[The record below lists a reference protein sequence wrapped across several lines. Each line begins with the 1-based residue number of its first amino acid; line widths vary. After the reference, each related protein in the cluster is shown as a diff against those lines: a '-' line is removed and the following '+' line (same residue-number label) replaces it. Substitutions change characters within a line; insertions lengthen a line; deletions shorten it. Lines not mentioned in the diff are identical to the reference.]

1 MRRHLAK
8 KGAKTMAA
16 VIALPQPAAVGGTPA
31 DITTVIKNTL
41 DARERMYAL
50 HAMLIALR
58 RTALDAFL
66 SAFCADL
73 AALTTEPDKAFV
85 DSEYTKFNA
94 WKAADDEL
102 GKRIEAVENIARYL
116 RNRVAEFEKA
126 YRDEVIALLEGWIA
140 ALRAQLEKEES
151 DEGALYRRIDALND
165 ELQRIAAHLSTKTTA
180 KKTAS
185 KRAATKKATKRAAK
199 KAGAKRAAKK
209 AAKKI

>member
-1 MRRHLAK
+1 MRFFPARRPMNNCGPSSLPWVHWGMRASAAGPNRRCSSADTTWRECWWSGKFIGGAKDCERIREQPTGADMRRHLAK

-16 VIALPQPAAVGGTPA
+16 VIALPHPAAVGGTPA

-85 DSEYTKFNA
+85 
-94 WKAADDEL
+94 
-102 GKRIEAVENIARYL
+102 
-116 RNRVAEFEKA
+116 
-126 YRDEVIALLEGWIA
+126 
-140 ALRAQLEKEES
+140 
-151 DEGALYRRIDALND
+151 
-165 ELQRIAAHLSTKTTA
+165 
-180 KKTAS
+180 
-185 KRAATKKATKRAAK
+185 
-199 KAGAKRAAKK
+199 
-209 AAKKI
+209 